1 MDIGLIG
8 ELEMFIIGLVFFI
21 NFSLFGIE
29 KAFLHKDKSLDRFVF
44 YLNQKSSLSTVSL
57 PDGGVRFLLK
67 GGRCDNVGSIKNR
80 VSDEHYSI
88 KHTAVGSNGV
98 CFVDVVPKHGETVV
112 GVPQSFKAINGK
124 SAVSVAIKKSGNK
137 IDLFCGRPMV
147 VIDPGH
153 GGKDSGTV
161 GVNGVAEKDVAL
173 SVAKKLKQL
182 LEKQGIAVRLTR
194 EQDKFVQLDDRTSL
208 ANKDN
213 CAVFV
218 SLHANSSSRES
229 ASGIETYFSEGSLLK
244 QPNDKRDKESKIL
257 ALDVHD
263 CLLKTTKAEDRKVR
277 KEVSQVLL
285 GPVHPSI
292 LVELGFMSNM
302 QEVKKLSNSKYQ
314 DKLAEGLAKGI
325 SKYLAIPT

>member
-1 MDIGLIG
+1 LDIGLIG
-8 ELEMFIIGLVFFI
+8 ELKMFIIGLVFFI

-44 YLNQKSSLSTVSL
+44 YLNQKSSLSTVLL
-57 PDGGVRFLLK
+57 PNGGVRFLLK

-80 VSDEHYSI
+80 VSNEHYSI
-88 KHTAVGSNGV
+88 NHTSVGANGV
-98 CFVDVVPKHGETVV
+98 CSIDVVSKQSNTIV
-112 GVPQSFKAINGK
+112 GAPQSFRAINGK
-124 SAVSVAIKKSGNK
+124 SAVSVAIKKSK
-137 IDLFCGRPMV
+137 KKALFCGRPMV

-161 GVNGVAEKDVAL
+161 GINGVAEKDVAL

-194 EQDKFVQLDDRTSL
+194 DKDKFIQLDDRTSL

-213 CAVFV
+213 CALFI

-229 ASGIETYFSEGSLLK
+229 ACGIETYFSEGSLLK
-244 QPNDKRDKESKIL
+244 QPNDKRDKESKVL

-263 CLLKTTKAEDRKVR
+263 CLLRATKAEDRKVR

-285 GPVHPSI
+285 GTLHPSI
-292 LVELGFMSNM
+292 LVELGFMSNR
-302 QEVKKLSNSKYQ
+302 QEAKKLSNSRYQ
-314 DKLAEGLAKGI
+314 NKLAEGLAKGI
-325 SKYLAIPT
+325 AKYLAIPV